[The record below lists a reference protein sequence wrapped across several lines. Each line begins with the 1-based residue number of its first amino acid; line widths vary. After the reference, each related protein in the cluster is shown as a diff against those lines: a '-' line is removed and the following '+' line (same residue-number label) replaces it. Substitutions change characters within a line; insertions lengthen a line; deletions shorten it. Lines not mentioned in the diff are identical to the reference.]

1 MQSKT
6 PIIALVDD
14 DKVFQLTTLRTI
26 QAAKL
31 TDRILQFEN
40 GEEALSFLKEHAAES
55 ESLPDYIFLDINMPF
70 VDGWMFLEDY
80 ATLKTGLKKD
90 ISIYMVSSSI
100 DPRDVNRARG
110 KQGCSGIYHQAC
122 EPREAHSTPETG
134 CRVGVVLNRYPLIV
148 GRRASGEHGLL

>member
-1 MQSKT
+1 MQPKT

-31 TDRILQFEN
+31 TDKILQFEN
-40 GEEALSFLKEHAAES
+40 GEEALSFLKVHAMETDN
-55 ESLPDYIFLDINMPF
+55 LPDFIFLDINMPF
-70 VDGWMFLEDY
+70 VDGWMFLEDF

-100 DPRDVNRARG
+100 DPRDVNRAKG
-110 KQGCSGIYHQAC
+110 DKNV
-122 EPREAHSTPETG
+122 REYIIKPVSREKLIE
-134 CRVGVVLNRYPLIV
+134 VLKK
-148 GRRASGEHGLL
+148 AAA

>member
-55 ESLPDYIFLDINMPF
+55 ENLPDYIFLDINMPF

-100 DPRDVNRARG
+100 DPQGREQGKR
-110 KQGCSGIYHQAC
+110 KQGRSGIYNQAC
-122 EPREAHSTPETG
+122 EPGEAHSTPKTG
-134 CRVGVVLNRYPLIV
+134 CCVDR
-148 GRRASGEHGLL
+148 